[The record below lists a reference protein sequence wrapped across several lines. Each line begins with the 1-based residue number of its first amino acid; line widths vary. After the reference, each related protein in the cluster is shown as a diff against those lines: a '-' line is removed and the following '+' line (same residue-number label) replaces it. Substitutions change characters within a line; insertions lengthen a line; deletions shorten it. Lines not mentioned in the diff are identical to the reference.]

1 MRTMLSV
8 LLALAAAIG
17 LSAQSSVQ
25 QASAPLTLSQA
36 VQRALDHSPE
46 RKLAQAD
53 ASAARVA
60 ARSARLPLLPTLGF
74 DEQITRGNDPVY
86 VFGSLLRQQRFT
98 TADFALNS
106 LNRPLPLNNFASRFS
121 GNWLAFDSFQTEL
134 GMRSADHQARAAVA
148 IASRADQQLAWRV
161 AASYIGVLLARQ
173 QARLAADQVKTAQAL
188 VDASAARVQAG
199 TAVSADA
206 LSAATAL
213 AARREEAIAADGN
226 LATAW
231 AQLEQAI
238 GAPIPH
244 AERNLA
250 PLSAATHPLPPLA
263 DAVAQALRS
272 RLDRQALAEQL
283 ASARTGVTAARA
295 GFGPTVGAF
304 GSWEQDRDAFTG
316 NSGNN
321 WLAGVQVHLD
331 LFPAARRQQ
340 LAAAKIALTR
350 TQAASQSADNQIRME
365 VTRAWFAHQTASQQ
379 MEVARAAQAQAD
391 ESLRILGNR
400 YDAGLATITD
410 LLRAQ
415 DAQRQAQTAWSQA
428 VGANASSWV
437 DFQFATGTLNPLT
450 RALDL
455 TAPET
460 AMPDTAAP
468 DLTTPAPRGAQSTAS
483 RFSAPQTTLSQEAQ

>member
-1 MRTMLSV
+1 MPTRTLLPLLL
-8 LLALAAAIG
+8 LLAATPALR
-17 LSAQSSVQ
+17 AQ
-25 QASAPLTLSQA
+25 LTLTAA

-46 RKLAQAD
+46 RRIAQAD
-53 ASAARVA
+53 AAAARVA
-60 ARSARLPLLPTLGF
+60 ARSARLPLLPTVGF
-74 DEQITRGNDPVY
+74 DEAITRGNDPVY

-134 GMRSADHQARAAVA
+134 GMRSADQQARAAVA

-161 AASYIGVLLARQ
+161 ASAWIGVLLAQRQ
-173 QARLAADQVKTAQAL
+173 ATLAAAQVHTAQAL
-188 VDASAARVQAG
+188 ADSANARVQAG

-206 LSAATAL
+206 LGTATAL
-213 AARREEAIAADGN
+213 AARREEQIAADGN

-238 GAPIPH
+238 GAPIPED
-244 AERNLA
+244 ERSLA
-250 PLSAATHPLPPLA
+250 PLADDAEYTAPPLA
-263 DAVAQALRS
+263 DAIAQALRS
-272 RLDRQALAEQL
+272 RLDRQALAQQL

-340 LAAAKIALTR
+340 LQAAKIALTR
-350 TQAASQSADNQIRME
+350 TQAASQSADNQIRMQ

-379 MEVARAAQAQAD
+379 RTVARAAVAQAD
-391 ESLRILGNR
+391 ESLRILQNR
-400 YDAGLATITD
+400 YDAGLATLTD

-415 DAQRQAQTAWSQA
+415 DAARQASSSAAQA
-428 VGANASSWV
+428 VAANASSWV
-437 DFQFATGTLNPLT
+437 DLQFAIGTLDPLT
-450 RALDL
+450 HSLDL
-455 TAPET
+455 TAP
-460 AMPDTAAP
+460 AP
-468 DLTTPAPRGAQSTAS
+468 SASPSASQPASQPASAQ
-483 RFSAPQTTLSQEAQ
+483 FSAPQTTLSQEAQ